1 MFSKTPK
8 TWIDNL
14 PAETAS
20 SQVIQPVTVYLYWK
34 HFHNV
39 LNRTVLSIFPI
50 YENGEQLVSVFV
62 FVFVF
67 AYCISIVPYCIVLS
81 LLTAQEGGE

>member
-1 MFSKTPK
+1 MFSKKPK

-39 LNRTVLSIFPI
+39 LNRTVLSIFPF

-62 FVFVF
+62 FLF
-67 AYCISIVPYCIVLS
+67 AFCISIVPYRIVLS